1 MLRFSPLLS
10 PLPPFPPLTLAG
22 RGELEWGYG
31 EVSFFVICGYGLIS
45 IIRRRREQ
53 SPKVRIY
60 APDHGEGEIIIV
72 AADEDNEFRIYAL
85 DIVRFFAS
93 LLSRLSPSLS
103 SFDVWHAGVS
113 GWGFGEMSLFIL
125 FEVKLTIIFPKDRT
139 VVYKRAYMRLTRS
152 RLIAFT
158 QLYLTIFVKLET
170 LTPVDTWRE
179 RVTFIAW
186 IRGLMT
192 IKEGTLLL

>member
-1 MLRFSPLLS
+1 MGLR
-10 PLPPFPPLTLAG
+10 
-22 RGELEWGYG
+22 RGEFFLLFPNVYSPVFSDED
-31 EVSFFVICGYGLIS
+31 VSNAT
-45 IIRRRREQ
+45 Q
-53 SPKVRIY
+53 MRIY
-60 APDHGEGEIIIV
+60 APDHGEGEIIV

-113 GWGFGEMSLFIL
+113 GRGFGEMSLFIP
-125 FEVKLTIIFPKDRT
+125 FEFKLTIIFPKDRT

-152 RLIAFT
+152 HLIAFT

-170 LTPVDTWRE
+170 LKPVDTWRV

-192 IKEGTLLL
+192 IKEGTLLVK